1 MIMIIMRNT
10 MIITIITMLNTFFS
24 TLNSLI
30 KVVLYNTQPNFQHLG
45 TVPLRSGFSLDMLLE
60 IPRMLYPTVW
70 NLPFA
75 VGPSLSYPDLTSLYV
90 PILTYLTNGMYSIC
104 GLLSVI
110 VKSIPPHIV
119 DNILKTHIS
128 QGNMG
133 NLYNNFIYLKDSSC
147 CSSSSSS
154 SSCSSSS
161 ILVKEHLIP
170 GLESLKYI
178 MTHLTVD
185 LKFTDVIVLKVVMFK
200 IIIFDVFNLLYRPVL
215 SASSFTPINK
225 AKNASDLSVPN
236 PKEVSN
242 VTNNKRKDRSPN
254 RAGVNPE
261 PVTTAKRQRKAQEI
275 TINVQYLNLQ
285 NNTSVLIYDTLDLTC
300 TNLSLLYQNVNFR
313 PVVAYNHNG
322 VNIRCIRFGHTN
334 FTSHNP
340 TYANV
345 YTELI
350 HNGFIGVWIHPKY
363 GEEIRRY
370 LNFNVTNNG
379 LPLITSG
386 RRIFVKR

>member
-1 MIMIIMRNT
+1 MIIMIITR
-10 MIITIITMLNTFFS
+10 LKTFFS

-30 KVVLYNTQPNFQHLG
+30 KVVLHNSQPNFQHLG
-45 TVPLRSGFSLDMLLE
+45 TVPLRSAFSLDMLLE
-60 IPRMLYPTVW
+60 IPRILYPTVW

-75 VGPSLSYPDLTSLYV
+75 VGPSLFFPDLTSLCV
-90 PILTYLTNGMYSIC
+90 PIFTYLTNGIYSIC

-110 VKSIPPHIV
+110 VKSIPPHLV

-133 NLYNNFIYLKDSSC
+133 NLYNNFIYLKY
-147 CSSSSSS
+147 
-154 SSCSSSS
+154 SS

-185 LKFTDVIVLKVVMFK
+185 LKFTDVNVLKVVMFK
-200 IIIFDVFNLLYRPVL
+200 IVIFDVFNLLYKPVL

-225 AKNASDLSVPN
+225 PNNTSDLSVPN
-236 PKEVSN
+236 SKEVSN

-275 TINVQYLNLQ
+275 TINMQYINLQ

-300 TNLSLLYQNVNFR
+300 TNLSLLYQGLNFR

-322 VNIRCIRFGHTN
+322 VNIRCIRFGHTY

-345 YTELI
+345 YTQLI
-350 HNGFIGVWIHPKY
+350 HNGFVGVWIHPKF
-363 GEEIRRY
+363 GEETRRH

-386 RRIFVKR
+386 RRIFIKR